1 MPKAKKEPKERKAS
15 FGGGRY
21 EYHRPKKVQENSK
34 VIDFYLTF
42 EEALEL
48 SLAIQA
54 CLLKINTY
62 KRVGAGLRQCLCLS
76 AKMDPKASRI
86 DILESRLIETERV
99 APLGE

>member
-1 MPKAKKEPKERKAS
+1 MPKTKKEPKKRKQS

-21 EYHRPKKVQENSK
+21 EYHRPKTIAPGSK

-54 CLLKINTY
+54 CLFKLNTY
-62 KRVGAGLRQCLCLS
+62 KRVGAGLKQAVCLS
-76 AKMDPKASRI
+76 AKMEPRACRI
-86 DILESRLIETERV
+86 DVLESKLRETER
-99 APLGE
+99 G